1 MLGMKKSHLT
11 TLHLQNCISQ
21 MDFMGA
27 LASTTSACSVSELLA
42 ESKGT
47 NVIYAGEIV

>member
-21 MDFMGA
+21 MGA
-27 LASTTSACSVSELLA
+27 LASTTTACSVSELLA

-47 NVIYAGEIV
+47 NVVYVGEIV